1 MELKHEE
8 KSITVSLFEPEN
20 RSEWVILYL
29 HGNSSS
35 RMEATGII
43 RFLPYRFSLASF
55 DFIGCGLNKE
65 EDMISLGVRE
75 SKQVETVVHFLEQQD
90 LRVILWGRSMGAATA
105 LKYGRAPIIIADSSF
120 RCFKSLCKHIAKE
133 NSPKYVPGCL
143 VSCLFPCVFYKLRVD
158 IQEKGRYDIEQLDIR
173 QDLKKISQSTFIVFM
188 SGDEDKL
195 IDKSNS

>member
-1 MELKHEE
+1 MIKHNN
-8 KSITVSLFEPEN
+8 KVITLTVFEPEH
-20 RSEWVILYL
+20 RSDWIILYL

-35 RMEATGII
+35 RLESTGII
-43 RFLPYRFSLASF
+43 KYLPYRFSLASF
-55 DFIGCGLNKE
+55 DFIGCGQNHE

-75 SKQVETVVHFLEQQD
+75 SKQVETIVNFLQKSN
-90 LRVILWGRSMGAATA
+90 LKVIIWGRSMGAATA
-105 LKYGRAPIIIADSSF
+105 LKFGKAPIIVADSSF

-143 VSCLFPCVFYKLRVD
+143 VSCLFPLVFCKLRSD
-158 IQEKGRYDIEQLDIR
+158 IQERGRYDIEQLDIR
-173 QDLKKISQSTFIVFM
+173 EDVKKIDLSTFIIFM